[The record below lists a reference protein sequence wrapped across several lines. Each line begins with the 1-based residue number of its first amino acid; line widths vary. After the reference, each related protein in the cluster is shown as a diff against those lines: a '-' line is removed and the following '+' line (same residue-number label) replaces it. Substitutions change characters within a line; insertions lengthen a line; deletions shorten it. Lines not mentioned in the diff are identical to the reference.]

1 MLDTNYN
8 LVDYFFMGGSGPIWP
23 LFYTGLFYLIFN
35 GLLTVIF
42 GKLEKKLDYF
52 KS

>member
-1 MLDTNYN
+1 MLDG
-8 LVDYFFMGGSGPIWP
+8 LIWP
-23 LFYTGLFYLIFN
+23 LFAAGAFYLVFVGVITV
-35 GLLTVIF
+35 LL